1 MDDFF
6 TEMKSTLDEIETS
19 NLASET
25 HNSNGVLETYFP
37 NVFIEALVPI
47 NPMRWPCYTAGSIL
61 SSDMT
66 ELGDKIR
73 TPFENLVV
81 AKEYLET
88 SKSDIQW
95 RDRFWKVTEDTA
107 RINLFCEIGREPGSF
122 AAGAISNKI
131 ADNYMNEMV
140 ETSLTLNNQ
149 EELNDRIFKQIGLD
163 KGIDPSTI
171 RGTGVIREFVP
182 DLMKG
187 DLCDKPERNAR
198 PFDNDNNHGQG
209 RLSDG
214 IILDSKENEFG
225 TSGDSVFESSSCTIE
240 NQKNLLDQF
249 FNLFGSRSG
258 EDICPTPIDTEYAS
272 TDSPLMEKLWDF
284 FVPESGGAFHCT
296 DPSRMVPP
304 SPFLSDVCDFCP
316 DSN

>member
-1 MDDFF
+1 MIL
-6 TEMKSTLDEIETS
+6 MGSYKRISQICS
-19 NLASET
+19 
-25 HNSNGVLETYFP
+25 
-37 NVFIEALVPI
+37 LVPI
-47 NPMRWPCYTAGSIL
+47 NLMRWPCYTAGSAL

-66 ELGDKIR
+66 ELGDKIK
-73 TPFENLVV
+73 TPLENLVV
-81 AKEYLET
+81 VKEYLET
-88 SKSDIQW
+88 SQSDIQW
-95 RDRFWKVTEDTA
+95 RDRFWQLTEDTTT
-107 RINLFCEIGREPGSF
+107 INLFCEFGQEAGSF
-122 AAGAISNKI
+122 GTGILANKI
-131 ADNYMNEMV
+131 ADRYMDEMV

-149 EELNDRIFKQIGLD
+149 EKLNDRIFKQIGLE
-163 KGIDPSTI
+163 KGLYPSTL
-171 RGTGVIREFVP
+171 RGTGVAREFVP
-182 DLMKG
+182 DFMKG
-187 DLCDKPERNAR
+187 DLCDRPERNAR
-198 PFDNDNNHGQG
+198 PFDNNYGQG
-209 RLSDG
+209 GLSDG
-214 IILDSKENEFG
+214 IILDSKKNEFG
-225 TSGDSVFESSSCTIE
+225 TSGDSVFESSSCTVE